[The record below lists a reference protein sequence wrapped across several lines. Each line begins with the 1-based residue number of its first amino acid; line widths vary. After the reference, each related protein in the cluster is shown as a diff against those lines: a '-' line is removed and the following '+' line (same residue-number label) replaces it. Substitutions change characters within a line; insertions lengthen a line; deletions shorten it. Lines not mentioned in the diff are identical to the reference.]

1 MTAGH
6 WSTWPEPW
14 ICEPIRAPRELTPL
28 AFPMPAG
35 ATDTHMHAFGPADRY
50 PGSPAARYVPS
61 KSDIDD
67 YLAMA
72 EAFGIE
78 RLVYTQPSFYAADN
92 TYLLTALKHVGKRG
106 RGVVILPDDAD
117 TKTIDGL
124 TRRGVVGLRLDMFR
138 MVKLGLSSEDIFAE
152 TLKTA
157 AIAKSAGW
165 HIEMYS
171 PGTVIRDLMERF
183 DQIPV
188 DFSINHM
195 GYMTRADVPESD
207 FVKFTKATRNERCWV
222 KLSGPYRVS
231 KYDNDTTAD
240 DMAKALVAAC
250 PDRLVWG
257 SDWPHLPI
265 CNLDT
270 GALINQ
276 LAAWAPDENAR
287 KRILV
292 DNPARLYGF

>member
-1 MTAGH
+1 MPAGH

-14 ICEPIRAPRELTPL
+14 ICEPIRAPGELTPP
-28 AFPMPAG
+28 AFVMPAG
-35 ATDTHMHAFGPADRY
+35 ATDTHMHAFGPVDQY
-50 PGSPAARYVPS
+50 PGSPSARYVNS
-61 KSDIDD
+61 KTDIDD

-72 EAFGIE
+72 KVFGID

-92 TYLLTALKHVGKRG
+92 AYLLYALKHVGTRG
-106 RGVVILPDDAD
+106 RGVVILPDRADA
-117 TKTIDGL
+117 KMIDGL
-124 TRRGVVGLRLDMFR
+124 SRQGVVGLRLDMFK
-138 MVKLGLSSEDIFAE
+138 MVKDGLSSADILAE

-171 PGTVIRDLMERF
+171 PGTVIRDLMDRF

-188 DFSINHM
+188 NFSINHM
-195 GYMTRADVPESD
+195 GYMVRADVPEAD
-207 FVKFTKATRNERCWV
+207 FVRFTKAIRNERCWV
-222 KLSGPYRVS
+222 KLTGSYRVS
-231 KYDNDTTAD
+231 KYDHDTSAD

-250 PDRLVWG
+250 PDRLLWG
-257 SDWPHLPI
+257 TDWPHLPI

-270 GALINQ
+270 GALVNQ
-276 LAAWAPDENAR
+276 LAVWAPDEAVR